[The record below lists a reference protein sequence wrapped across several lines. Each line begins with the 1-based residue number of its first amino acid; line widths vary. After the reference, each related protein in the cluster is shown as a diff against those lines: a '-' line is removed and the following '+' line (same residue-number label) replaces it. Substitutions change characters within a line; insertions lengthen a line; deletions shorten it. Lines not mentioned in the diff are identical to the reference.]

1 MQGIRSS
8 ALAVVLACSAAT
20 TNAAHLTKD
29 PLTQLPLPTITDNA
43 FGNDPTEMP
52 AATICKSQFR
62 GNFYSLSGASLDSAV
77 SWYISTLKGFRHI
90 QSADHA
96 VHAFADAQRSVIVI
110 LMGKPGGAA
119 NTVAYEK
126 YEPGLSEKTLQ
137 GIAKNSLDCT
147 G

>member
-1 MQGIRSS
+1 MQGIRSG
-8 ALAVVLACSAAT
+8 ALAVVLACSSAT
-20 TNAAHLTKD
+20 TNSAHLTED
-29 PLTQLPLPTITDNA
+29 LLTKLPLPTITDNA

-52 AATICKSQFR
+52 AATICNSQFR
-62 GNFYSLSGASLDSAV
+62 GNFYSISGTSLDSAV
-77 SWYISTLKGFRHI
+77 SWYVGTLKGFRHI

-147 G
+147 A

>member
-8 ALAVVLACSAAT
+8 ALAVVLACSVAT
-20 TNAAHLTKD
+20 ASAAHLTMD

-43 FGNDPTEMP
+43 FGNDPNEMP
-52 AATICKSQFR
+52 AATICNSQFR
-62 GNFYSLSGASLDSAV
+62 GDFYSLNGASLDSAV
-77 SWYISTLKGFRHI
+77 SWYVSTLKGFRHI

-137 GIAKNSLDCT
+137 GIAKKLLDCT
-147 G
+147 A

>member
-52 AATICKSQFR
+52 
-62 GNFYSLSGASLDSAV
+62 G
-77 SWYISTLKGFRHI
+77 RHDL
-90 QSADHA
+90 QEP
-96 VHAFADAQRSVIVI
+96 VPWEFLFAQRRV
-110 LMGKPGGAA
+110 
-119 NTVAYEK
+119 
-126 YEPGLSEKTLQ
+126 
-137 GIAKNSLDCT
+137 T

>member
-1 MQGIRSS
+1 MQGIRSG
-8 ALAVVLACSAAT
+8 ALAAVLACSAAT
-20 TNAAHLTKD
+20 TNAAHLTND
-29 PLTQLPLPTITDNA
+29 PLTQLPLPTITDSG
-43 FGNDPTEMP
+43 FGNNPVEMP

-62 GNFYSLSGASLDSAV
+62 GNFYSLSGTSLDSAV
-77 SWYISTLKGFRHI
+77 SWYVGTLKGFRHI

-96 VHAFADAQRSVIVI
+96 LHAFADARRSVIVI

-119 NTVAYEK
+119 NSVAYEK
-126 YEPGLSEKTLQ
+126 YQPGLSEKTLQ